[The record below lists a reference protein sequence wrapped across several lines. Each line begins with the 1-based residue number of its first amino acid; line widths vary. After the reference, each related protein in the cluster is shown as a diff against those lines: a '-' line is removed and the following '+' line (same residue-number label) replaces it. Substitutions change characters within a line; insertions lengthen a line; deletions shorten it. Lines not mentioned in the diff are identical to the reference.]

1 MFHISYVMFHH
12 INKLNTITNNLLFGN
27 QVLLLGMYVLTLST
41 ENRNQQRKQKKSN
54 TVPLS
59 RLCYQG
65 ISTRLG
71 WRCGDYNCVKS
82 RHRSVHAKIRLW
94 PFTGSVSVCVLAH
107 GLIQDTCC
115 SNGAS
120 LILILHQSIAT
131 LSPRYQLPLSL
142 YPVQSNLSRQCR
154 GCGGEGHAVLIRA
167 RLPKATLFIFIRY
180 FTSDVFF
187 ARF

>member
-1 MFHISYVMFHH
+1 MLDTCCHS
-12 INKLNTITNNLLFGN
+12 
-27 QVLLLGMYVLTLST
+27 
-41 ENRNQQRKQKKSN
+41 ERRKQEPTKKVEKSN

-59 RLCYQG
+59 RLCYRG

-115 SNGAS
+115 CNRAS
-120 LILILHQSIAT
+120 VILILHQSIAT

-142 YPVQSNLSRQCR
+142 YPVQSNLSRR
-154 GCGGEGHAVLIRA
+154 GRQCGGEGHAVLIRA
-167 RLPKATLFIFIRY
+167 RLAKANLFIFIRY
-180 FTSDVFF
+180 FTPDALFF
-187 ARF
+187 ARFWNFSLCSVISLALDG